1 MDEAL
6 APMERLT
13 SFCFDH
19 PRIIVLLALLLTV
32 LFALAFPAM
41 HIDTDP
47 ENMLEPTQPDRAFY
61 NSVKQDFGLHDLLV
75 IGIVDPQ
82 GVYRPEA
89 LERIDRATRQIVE
102 IPGVIRESVV
112 SISTTDNVTS
122 EGGDMAVHPIMPRVP
137 RTNEEMETL
146 RRDIETNP
154 LLRERLASTDGH
166 ALAIYAPIVAKDQS
180 FRIAREIREILKREL
195 LPGETYHLAGLPV
208 AEDTFGNEMF
218 TQMAVVAPIAFVA
231 ILLLVF
237 YLFRQAAFLLP
248 IGATALLS
256 VIWTMGAMIASG
268 QTVHIMSSM
277 IPVFLMP
284 IAILDNIH
292 ILSEYHERY
301 RELKDRRRALLEAM
315 RPLYRAMFF
324 TSATTAVG
332 FGSLAMVN
340 IPPVQVHGVFVAFGV
355 AVAWILTHTL
365 VPALIALTPERAFR
379 LIPAAKTAGHV
390 RLMERVLRGIGEFS
404 FARPWLAIGVGAAL
418 ALVGVLGVQHIHIND
433 NPVRWFRPG
442 HPIRVADQTMNRYFG
457 GTYMACLVAD
467 SGAPDGMHQPEV
479 LGYIDRMERSL
490 ETAPLVGKTSSVSD
504 IVRRLNSVLNDND
517 PASDCIPDSSGAIG
531 EMLFLFQSSGQSDD
545 LDHYVD
551 RTARRANV
559 WVQMKGGD
567 NREMQSVEDALTR
580 FTRENP
586 PPPGLTLRW
595 SGLTYINKVWQDLMV
610 FGMLKAVLGSFVVV
624 FLLMVIEFRSLF
636 LGLLSMIPLSVAILF
651 SYGLVG
657 WVGKDYDMPIAVCSS
672 LSLGLAVDFAI
683 HYLQRFRDHYR
694 ESRNLAETNRYMQGT
709 PGRAIAR
716 NAIVISIGFMPLLIS
731 SLTPYATVAIF
742 FAVLMILGCLA
753 TLFLLPAFL
762 RIGGARF
769 LRGGQA

>member
-1 MDEAL
+1 
-6 APMERLT
+6 MEKLT

-19 PRIIVLLALLLTV
+19 PKTTVLLALLVTV
-32 LFALAFPAM
+32 ISALAFPAM

-47 ENMLEPTQPDRAFY
+47 ENMLEPTQSDRAFY
-61 NSVKQDFGLHDLLV
+61 AAVKQDFGLHDLIV
-75 IGIVDPQ
+75 VGIVD
-82 GVYRPEA
+82 GEGIFRPEA

-112 SISTTDNVTS
+112 SISTTDNVKS
-122 EGGDMAVHPIMPRVP
+122 EGGDLAVHPIMPEIP
-137 RTNEEMETL
+137 RTKEAMEIL
-146 RRDIETNP
+146 RRDIEENP
-154 LLRERLASTDGH
+154 LLRERVASVDGH
-166 ALAIYAPIVAKDQS
+166 ALAIYVPILAKDQS
-180 FRIAREIREILKREL
+180 FRIAREIRTILKREL
-195 LPGETYHLAGLPV
+195 LPGETSHLAGLPV

-218 TQMAVVAPIAFVA
+218 VQMAVVAPIAFLG

-301 RELKDRRRALLEAM
+301 RALQNRRRALLEAM

-332 FGSLAMVN
+332 FASLGLVH

-355 AVAWILTHTL
+355 IVAWVLTHTL

-379 LIPAAKTAGHV
+379 PITAAKTAWHD

-404 FARPWLAIGVGAAL
+404 FGRPWLAIGIGAAI
-418 ALVGVLGVQHIHIND
+418 AVVGVIGVQRIHIND

-442 HPIRVADQTMNRYFG
+442 HPIRVADRTMNHYFG
-457 GTYMACLVAD
+457 GTYMACLVAE
-467 SGAPDGMHQPEV
+467 SGAPDGMHRPEV
-479 LGYIDRMERSL
+479 LGYLDRLERSL
-490 ETAPLVGKTSSVSD
+490 ETTPLVGKTSSVSD
-504 IVRRLNSVLNDND
+504 IVRRLNFVLNDND
-517 PASDCIPDSSGAIG
+517 PAFDRIPASSEAIG

-551 RTARRANV
+551 RSSRRANV

-586 PPPGLTLRW
+586 PPAGLTFRW

-610 FGMLKAVLGSFVVV
+610 FGMLKAVMGSFVVV
-624 FLLMVIEFRSLF
+624 LLLMIIEFRSLF
-636 LGLLSMIPLSVAILF
+636 LGLLSMIPLSTAILF

-694 ESRNLAETNRYMQGT
+694 ESRDLAETNRHMEGA

-769 LRGGQA
+769 LRGGSA